1 MAMDHA
7 KAVMAMELNPEHK
20 NFARLMSAKQSV
32 LASVFTATA
41 RVREGLLRPSSDDGL
56 DDILARIKGTRLP
69 EDSGAIPP
77 GGGLALGAD
86 TGGEV
91 FGGAESGSD
100 TSLVVVGDL
109 GVEGLVTADDL
120 FN

>member
-41 RVREGLLRPSSDDGL
+41 RVRDGLLRPSNDDGL
-56 DDILARIKGTRLP
+56 DDILARIKGGEAP
-69 EDSGAIPP
+69 VP
-77 GGGLALGAD
+77 GGDGIVEML
-86 TGGEV
+86 
-91 FGGAESGSD
+91 ESDGSAA
-100 TSLVVVGDL
+100 VVEKAVVDA
-109 GVEGLVTADDL
+109 LVTADDL